1 MDRWYFD
8 KGLLRD
14 KDGWTLAI
22 VPYTLS
28 ADESDIENGKLMA
41 KAPELLAAVLASIA
55 FLEMAS
61 NPPTELLDQLKR
73 AVEYES

>member
-22 VPYTLS
+22 VPYTIG
-28 ADESDIENGKLMA
+28 DESDIKNGLLMA
-41 KAPELLAAVLASIA
+41 KAPELEAAVLAAIED
-55 FLEMAS
+55 LEMAS
-61 NPPTELLDQLKR
+61 NPPTELLAQLKK